1 MWSKRNLRACIR
13 KKDLQ
18 SSEID
23 EEKVIVTHMPALVE
37 RISLPIV
44 KLNCNK

>member
-1 MWSKRNLRACIR
+1 VYK

-18 SSEID
+18 SSGID
-23 EEKVIVTHMPALVE
+23 EEKVIVTHMPALVS

-44 KLNCNK
+44 KVNCNK